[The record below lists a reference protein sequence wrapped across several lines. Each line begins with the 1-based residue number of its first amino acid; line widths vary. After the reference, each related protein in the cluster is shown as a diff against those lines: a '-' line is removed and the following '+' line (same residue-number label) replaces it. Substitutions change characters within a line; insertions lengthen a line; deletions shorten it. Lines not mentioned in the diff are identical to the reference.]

1 MSTLVKIFSDSGCGG
16 ECRLEEQINSFAER
30 ENLDIVSANPCF
42 RKGLLDADTMF
53 VVVVFRRAS
62 DV

>member
-1 MSTLVKIFSDSGCGG
+1 MNTLVKIFSVYGAAG
-16 ECRLEEQINSFAER
+16 ERRVEAQINDFAER